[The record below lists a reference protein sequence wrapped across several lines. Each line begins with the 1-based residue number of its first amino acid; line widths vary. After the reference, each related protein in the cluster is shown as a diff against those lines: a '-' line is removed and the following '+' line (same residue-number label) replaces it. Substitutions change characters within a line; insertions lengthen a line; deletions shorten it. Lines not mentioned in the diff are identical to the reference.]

1 MSVGKKSHCGGILFG
16 LILGYQSKLPSKQMD
31 FTPTCDSCDCSFPVQ
46 GLLLVSA
53 YLWQLEPSLSLRLS
67 LCLTLCLCMSLS
79 LSRSVSFFISLTLS
93 LCEWQ
98 TDQSPPLPNT
108 SWGLFFAA
116 FWSSGGGGGWGVT
129 WPENDITVSSPA
141 VTICAVNS
149 SNVNAGSYNLT

>member
-98 TDQSPPLPNT
+98 TDQSPPSPTPLGDCSLQPF
-108 SWGLFFAA
+108 GAQVGA
-116 FWSSGGGGGWGVT
+116 GGGGWPGQKMTSQSVHQQ
-129 WPENDITVSSPA
+129 SRSA
-141 VTICAVNS
+141 Q
-149 SNVNAGSYNLT
+149 